1 MAVQEYKCPCC
12 AGAIEFNS
20 QVQKMKCPYCDTE
33 FEMDA
38 LLAYDEDLSTD
49 GNDQLDWNPEA
60 SEWQEGET
68 DHLRVYSCQSCG
80 GEIVGDENMGAT
92 KCPYCDNPVVMTGQF
107 RGTLK
112 PDYVI
117 PFKVDKNAAVEGLK
131 KHLVGKKFLP
141 KVFKEQNHL
150 DEVKGIYV
158 PFWLFDADAEGGVR
172 YKCSRSHSHT
182 EGNYRVTETEY
193 FSVYREGKIGFD
205 NIPVDGSSKMPDDL
219 MESVGPFDF
228 SGAVPF
234 QTAYL
239 AGYLADK
246 YDVSADDST
255 ARANERAKESID
267 EAFRNTVQG
276 YTSVIKEGDNLRLRD
291 AKAKYALYPVWVLT
305 TSWNGSTY
313 LFGMNGQ
320 TGKFVGNLPCDKGL
334 YRRSFLIASIIAAI
348 AIYAVAWL
356 FFR

>member
-20 QVQKMKCPYCDTE
+20 QIQKMKCPYCDTE
-33 FEMDA
+33 FEMEA

-68 DHLRVYSCQSCG
+68 AGLRVYSCQSCG
-80 GEIVGDENMGAT
+80 GEIVCDETMAAT

-107 RGTLK
+107 RGDLK
-112 PDYVI
+112 PDYII
-117 PFKVDKNAAVEGLK
+117 PFKVDKNAAVKGLK
-131 KHLVGKKFLP
+131 DHLVGKKFLP
-141 KVFKEQNHL
+141 KVFKDENHL

-172 YKCSRSHSHT
+172 YKCTRTHT
-182 EGNYRVTETEY
+182 HHEGNYRITETEY
-193 FSVYREGKIGFD
+193 FSVYREGHIGFD
-205 NIPVDGSSKMPDDL
+205 KIPVDGSSKMPDDL
-219 MESVGPFDF
+219 MESVGPFKFGD
-228 SGAVPF
+228 AVPF

-246 YDVSADDST
+246 YDVRADDSVS
-255 ARANERAKESID
+255 RANVRAKESID
-267 EAFRNTVQG
+267 EAFRNTVSG
-276 YTSVIKEGDNLRLRD
+276 YTSVNQEGDNLRLRN
-291 AKAKYALYPVWVLT
+291 AKAKYALYPVWVLH
-305 TSWNGSTY
+305 TSWNGQHY

-320 TGKFVGNLPCDKGL
+320 TGKFVGNLPCDKSL
-334 YRRSFLIASIIAAI
+334 YWKSFFIASGIAAA
-348 AIYAVAWL
+348 AIYAVAW
-356 FFR
+356 FFLR

>member
-33 FEMDA
+33 FEMEA
-38 LLAYDEDLSTD
+38 LLAYDQDLSTD

-68 DHLRVYSCQSCG
+68 EHLRVYSCQSCG
-80 GEIVGDENMGAT
+80 GEIVGDENMAAT

-107 RGTLK
+107 RGDLK
-112 PDYVI
+112 PDYII

-141 KVFKEQNHL
+141 KVFKDQNHL
-150 DEVKGIYV
+150 DEVKGVYV

-172 YKCSRSHSHT
+172 YKCTRVHT
-182 EGNYRVTETEY
+182 HHEGNYRVTETDY
-193 FSVYREGKIGFD
+193 FSVYREGQIGFD

-228 SGAVPF
+228 KDAVPF

-246 YDVSADDST
+246 YDVKSDDSVS
-255 ARANERAKESID
+255 RANVRAKESID
-267 EAFRNTVQG
+267 SAFRNTVQG
-276 YTSVIKEGDNLRLRD
+276 YTGVAKEGDNLRLHN

-305 TSWNGSTY
+305 TSWNGQTY

-320 TGKFVGNLPCDKGL
+320 TGKFVGNLPCDKSL
-334 YRRSFLIASIIAAI
+334 YWKSLMAVGAVSAVLI
-348 AIYAVAWL
+348 YVLAWI
-356 FFR
+356 FAR

>member
-20 QVQKMKCPYCDTE
+20 QLQKMKCPYCETE
-33 FEMDA
+33 FDMDT

-49 GNDQLDWNPEA
+49 GNDELDWNPEA

-68 DHLRVYSCQSCG
+68 DNMRVYTCQSCG
-80 GEIVGDENMGAT
+80 GEIIGDETLGAT

-107 RGTLK
+107 RGNLK

-117 PFKVDKNAAVEGLK
+117 PFKLDKNAAVEGFK

-141 KVFKEQNHL
+141 KVFKDQNHL
-150 DEVKGIYV
+150 DEVKGLYV
-158 PFWLFDADAEGGVR
+158 PCWLFDADADGGVR
-172 YKCSRSHSHT
+172 YKCTRTHSHT
-182 EGNYRVTETEY
+182 SGNYRITETSY
-193 FSVYREGKIGFD
+193 YSVYREGTMSFD
-205 NIPVDGSSKMPDDL
+205 NIPVDGSTKMPDDL

-228 SGAVPF
+228 KDAVPF

-255 ARANERAKESID
+255 ERATVRAKESVD
-267 EAFRNTVQG
+267 DAFRKTVSG
-276 YTSVIKEGDNLRLRD
+276 YSSVTKEGDNLRLKQ

-305 TSWNGSTY
+305 TSWNGQTF

-320 TGKFVGNLPCDKGL
+320 TGKFVGNLPCDPKAFWRTFWL
-334 YRRSFLIASIIAAI
+334 TAIVSAI
-348 AIYAVAWL
+348 AIFGVGYL